1 MKAVPLNAF
10 PRAMTRRSGAKKL
23 RENGRIP
30 AVIYGAKI
38 QPQNLEFVRKDI
50 DLLIKHSVSET
61 LLIDLNIEGGGK
73 HMALVQEVQR
83 HPLTAKVLHMDF
95 HEVSPSETVTIT
107 VPVETTGIPVGV
119 KVGGGTLEH
128 VLFKLKVR
136 ALPANLPEAI
146 TIDVSSLDLNKTL
159 HIGEIIAPE
168 GVEILGDKNIPVVT
182 IAAPKVEVA
191 AVADATAPE
200 AAATKQP
207 VMLKEKKEEAKAPA
221 KKK

>member
-1 MKAVPLNAF
+1 
-10 PRAMTRRSGAKKL
+10 MTRRSGAKKL